1 MTDASDP
8 RAVLKELQQ
17 RAKKRFGQHFLARP
31 TIVHRM
37 IRIARVTEGDKVIE
51 IGPGLGILT
60 HALLQTGC
68 DLTAIEIDDD
78 LYEHIQRTFP
88 DVNVVHVDALKA
100 DWETLAPGP
109 GHKLVANLPYNV
121 GTHLVMNCARMPERF
136 STLTVMLQKEVIDR
150 MVAGPG
156 SKAYGALSVHLQ
168 VRGDV
173 RHAFD
178 VPPGAFIP
186 PPKVHSAIV
195 HAELYDAPKVGDVA
209 PDFFDKVVTAAFG
222 QRRKTLR
229 NALTPLFGK
238 DVALQALAD
247 AGIRPDLR
255 AERLEVAG
263 FLALADALHRIRIR

>member
-31 TIVHRM
+31 TVVHRM
-37 IRIARVTEGDKVIE
+37 IRIARVSEGDKVVE

-78 LYEHIQRTFP
+78 LYAHIERTYP
-88 DVNVVHVDALKA
+88 GVRVVHVDALKA
-100 DWETLAPGP
+100 DWDDIAPGP

-121 GTHLVMNCARMPERF
+121 GTHLVMDCARMPERF
-136 STLTVMLQKEVIDR
+136 SSITVMLQKEVIDR
-150 MVAGPG
+150 MAAGPG
-156 SKAYGALSVHLQ
+156 TKAYGALSVQLQ

-195 HAELYDAPKVGDVA
+195 HVDLYDRPNVGDLSPA
-209 PDFFDKVVTAAFG
+209 FFDKVVTAAFG
-222 QRRKTLR
+222 QRRKTVR
-229 NALTPLFGK
+229 NALTPLFGR
-238 DVALQALAD
+238 DVAVAALTD

-255 AERLEVAG
+255 AEKLEVAG
-263 FLALADALHRIRIR
+263 FLALANALHRSRIR